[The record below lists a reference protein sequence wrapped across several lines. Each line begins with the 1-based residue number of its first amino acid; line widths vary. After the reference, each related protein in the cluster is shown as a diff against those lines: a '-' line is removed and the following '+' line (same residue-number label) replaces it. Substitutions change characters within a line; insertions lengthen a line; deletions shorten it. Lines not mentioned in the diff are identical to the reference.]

1 MTREE
6 CIKGLKYLSL
16 AYGTDGFTQEESG
29 IYYEFLQEYSYDTF
43 RAAVKNIIRKSK
55 FLPKITE
62 LLEECENCK
71 EQTKFEVLEFMK
83 VKGYFKESNY
93 SIGEYEKAIRWLE
106 RGNIPDWFKKDLN
119 KYYKMMKQETLDHKE
134 ILMIGG

>member
-1 MTREE
+1 MTKEE

-16 AYGTDGFTQEESG
+16 AYGTDGFTPEESG

-62 LLEECENCK
+62 LLEECNNYK
-71 EQTKFEVLEFMK
+71 EKSKYKVLELMQSN
-83 VKGYFKESNY
+83 GYFKADS
-93 SIGEYEKAIRWLE
+93 EYDKATKYLDTGIMPE
-106 RGNIPDWFKKDLN
+106 WFREDLN
-119 KYYKMMKQETLDHKE
+119 KYYKMMKQETLEHKE
-134 ILMIGG
+134 TLRIGG